1 MTNQTLHKL
10 LKQTFPGDWILP
22 DQTIA
27 KGEIA
32 TYYEHAPYL
41 MIGEQR
47 MAVWS
52 INKPKMRRWVVM
64 GVKVQVHCT
73 SRRELFNLLTHI
85 AAEHALAPVYCG
97 KAPVEPPAW
106 AEDAFNDSARLA
118 YLWADQEATEARVTL
133 AESET
138 VMRLLGDYKP

>member
-1 MTNQTLHKL
+1 MTNQALYKL
-10 LKQTFPGDWILP
+10 LKRLYPGDWILP

-47 MAVWS
+47 MAVWG
-52 INKPKMRRWVVM
+52 INKPKLRRWVVM
-64 GVKVQVHCT
+64 GVKHQEHFK
-73 SRRELFNLLTHI
+73 SKRELFLFLPHI
-85 AAEHALAPVYCG
+85 AAGQALAPIYAG
-97 KAPVEPPAW
+97 KPPVEPPAW
-106 AEDAFNDSARLA
+106 AQDAFTDSARLA
-118 YLWADQEATEARVTL
+118 YLWANQEATEARVML

-138 VMRLLGDYKP
+138 VMRLLEDYKP

>member
-1 MTNQTLHKL
+1 MTNEALHKL
-10 LKQTFPGDWILP
+10 LNRLYPGDWILP
-22 DQTIA
+22 DQTVS

-52 INKPKMRRWVVM
+52 IVRPKMRRWVVM
-64 GVKVQVHCT
+64 DVKSQVHCT
-73 SRRELFNLLTHI
+73 SRRELLNLLPHI
-85 AAEHALAPVYCG
+85 AANQALAPVYDG

-118 YLWADQEATEARVTL
+118 YLWADQAATEARVTL

-138 VMRLLGDYKP
+138 VMRLLKDYKP

>member
-1 MTNQTLHKL
+1 MTNQALHKL

-22 DQTIA
+22 DQTVA

-52 INKPKMRRWVVM
+52 INKPKLRRWIVM
-64 GVKVQVHCT
+64 GTKHQEHFK
-73 SRRELFNLLTHI
+73 SKRELFLFLPHI
-85 AAEHALAPVYCG
+85 AAGQALAPIYAG
-97 KAPVEPPAW
+97 KPPVEPPAW
-106 AEDAFNDSARLA
+106 AKDAFKDSATLA

-138 VMRLLGDYKP
+138 VMRLLEAYKP

>member
-10 LKQTFPGDWILP
+10 LKRLYPADWILP

-52 INKPKMRRWVVM
+52 IVRPKMRRWVVM
-64 GVKVQVHCT
+64 GAYRQVHCT
-73 SRRELFNLLTHI
+73 SRRELFNLMPHI
-85 AAEHALAPVYCG
+85 ASEHALAPVYVG
-97 KAPVEPPAW
+97 KAPVEPPVW

-118 YLWADQEATEARVTL
+118 YLWADQEATQARTAL
-133 AESET
+133 SESET

>member
-1 MTNQTLHKL
+1 MTNQALHKL

-27 KGEIA
+27 KGEIT

-41 MIGEQR
+41 MIGEQM

-52 INKPKMRRWVVM
+52 INKPKLRRWVVM
-64 GVKVQVHCT
+64 GVKHQEHFT
-73 SRRELFNLLTHI
+73 SKRELFRFLPDI
-85 AAEHALAPVYCG
+85 AAGQALASVYAG
-97 KAPVEPPAW
+97 KPPVEPPAW
-106 AEDAFNDSARLA
+106 AVDAFNDKARLH
-118 YLWADQEATEARVTL
+118 YLWADQEATQARVAL
-133 AESET
+133 SEAET

>member
-1 MTNQTLHKL
+1 MTNEALHKL
-10 LKQTFPGDWILP
+10 LKRLYPGDWILP
-22 DQTIA
+22 DQTVS

-52 INKPKMRRWVVM
+52 IVRPKMRRWVVM
-64 GVKVQVHCT
+64 GTKHQEQFT
-73 SRRELFNLLTHI
+73 SKRELFLFLPRI
-85 AAEHALAPVYCG
+85 AAKQALAPAYDG

-106 AEDAFNDSARLA
+106 AADAFKDSARLA
-118 YLWADQEATEARVTL
+118 YLWADQEATEARATL
-133 AESET
+133 AESEM

>member
-1 MTNQTLHKL
+1 MTNQALHKL

-52 INKPKMRRWVVM
+52 IVRPKTKRWVVM
-64 GVKVQVHCT
+64 GTKYQHHFT
-73 SRRELFNLLTHI
+73 SKRELFLFLPHV
-85 AAEHALAPVYCG
+85 ASEHALAPVYTG
-97 KAPVEPPAW
+97 KASVDPPTW
-106 AEDAFNDSARLA
+106 AQDAHNDNARLH
-118 YLWADQEATEARVTL
+118 YLWADQEATEARATL

-138 VMRLLGDYKP
+138 VMALLKEYKP

>member
-1 MTNQTLHKL
+1 MTNEDLHKL

-22 DQTIA
+22 DQTV
-27 KGEIA
+27 KEGEIT

-52 INKPKMRRWVVM
+52 VGRRWYIQD
-64 GVKVQVHCT
+64 VKSQVRFK
-73 SRRELFNLLTHI
+73 SKDELFYMIPHI
-85 AAEHALAPVYCG
+85 AVEHAIAPVYTG
-97 KAPVEPPAW
+97 NPPVEPPVW
-106 AEDAFNDSARLA
+106 AQWAFNDAATLA

-133 AESET
+133 SESEK
-138 VMRLLGDYKP
+138 VMSLLKEFKP